1 MFWMFVIFLPG
12 FIAVGQ
18 QTIVPKCAKEYVTIN
33 GTKVSQCKTVTVNGT
48 TTNVLSTEFRDIKWA
63 GPYGPYEMIVGTAIL
78 ITQVFGIISLAVG
91 LNHGT
96 AGSVQ
101 AIENQKTTI

>member
-12 FIAVGQ
+12 FLAVGQ
-18 QTIVPKCAKEYVTIN
+18 RPVVYKYKTVTIN
-33 GTKVSQCKTVTVNGT
+33 NVSSKIK
-48 TTNVLSTEFRDIKWA
+48 STDFKDQMWA
-63 GPYGPYEMIVGTAIL
+63 GPYGPYVMLVGTAIL
-78 ITQVFGIISLAVG
+78 LTQVFGIISLAVG
-91 LNHGT
+91 LNNGT